1 MNALIFQAAEA
12 SSPRPGSGKQQ
23 SYQFDF
29 YEEDTRKK
37 LRGTLRRYQRKLPQE
52 GREETLAT
60 VERMMERYLFINH
73 GKEVDFN
80 FCYVAGPLA
89 TVFSRQDSCLIFEAF
104 LKQFELTHQD
114 MVESRCVQFLVLLRT
129 LLPDLYNHLESEEV
143 DLKAFSL
150 SWMKYLLSQ
159 SLDQQSLL
167 RLWDSYVSML
177 TSTPSPL
184 CKNTASSASTSSS
197 SSCTSVCSDT
207 ELDHSCSVVRF
218 HTCVCLAIMKAIKD
232 ELEDL
237 EGNEI
242 SGILNHLPALN
253 MEEILREAL
262 NIQFEI
268 CNM

>member
-1 MNALIFQAAEA
+1 
-12 SSPRPGSGKQQ
+12 
-23 SYQFDF
+23 
-29 YEEDTRKK
+29 
-37 LRGTLRRYQRKLPQE
+37 
-52 GREETLAT
+52 
-60 VERMMERYLFINH
+60 
-73 GKEVDFN
+73 
-80 FCYVAGPLA
+80 
-89 TVFSRQDSCLIFEAF
+89 
-104 LKQFELTHQD
+104 
-114 MVESRCVQFLVLLRT
+114 
-129 LLPDLYNHLESEEV
+129 LYNHLESEEV

-242 SGILNHLPALN
+242 SGILNHLPALS